1 MRFGPVR
8 ILLLTMVLLAGGLAW
23 LWVDQ
28 TGKVRNV
35 SWAAPAPMAA
45 GIATKASAPA
55 AASFAANPAQFLAVL
70 ERPVFAPDRRPPPP
84 PAPPTPPPPPDP
96 MANIQIRGV
105 FSGATPGI
113 IVNVEGKLQRVKVS
127 ETIGAWTLKSVEG
140 RDVTFVQGSESR
152 QLRLAFAN
160 LATVAPVKSPA
171 GQAAAAPQQA
181 GQPFDAT
188 AFRQKLQDEAREI
201 LRRRNQTRA
210 ERGLP
215 LLTE

>member
-8 ILLLTMVLLAGGLAW
+8 ILLLMLVLIAGGLAW
-23 LWVDQ
+23 QWFDQ
-28 TGKVRNV
+28 TGKVRNL
-35 SWAAPAPMAA
+35 SWAAPAPMAPGVAAKA
-45 GIATKASAPA
+45 GAPTA
-55 AASFAANPAQFLAVL
+55 GSPAANPAQFLAVL

-96 MANIQIRGV
+96 MANIQIRGI
-105 FSGATPGI
+105 FSGATLGI
-113 IVNVEGKLQRVKVS
+113 IASVEGKLQRVKVN
-127 ETIGAWTLKSVEG
+127 ETVGAWTLKSVEG
-140 RDVTFVQGSESR
+140 RDVTFVQGADSR

-160 LATVAPVKSPA
+160 LATVVATKSPS
-171 GQAAAAPQQA
+171 GQAATAQPQT
-181 GQPFDAT
+181 GQSFDAT
-188 AFRQKLQDEAREI
+188 AFKQKLQDDAREI